1 MDLLTKLNL
10 PDLASMDWSVFGVSD
25 VAKEYHLQNLAS
37 WPSVDAKS
45 MMESWALQHKEAV
58 LSHLDS
64 TLQALPTVDDFQK
77 GFDTTEL
84 VQTVQS
90 KVTAFQTAFQG
101 RVQAM
106 DLDLSARASAV
117 EAAYKSQMAQ
127 LETYKEPV
135 LQQEKVW
142 SLQLAQVPTELAQ
155 WTATVKSQVQTL
167 LSEAMPQYGRDI
179 AGQFQAVLPKE
190 MPEMKMSMP
199 QMKAS
204 MPEFALPH
212 QLQELKMPEISI
224 RHEVK
229 EISIP
234 EISIP
239 QIKEIDVAPKVFAK
253 PAFATPPVVE
263 SYQSQMDRMTESLLM
278 SK

>member
-1 MDLLTKLNL
+1 
-10 PDLASMDWSVFGVSD
+10 
-25 VAKEYHLQNLAS
+25 
-37 WPSVDAKS
+37 
-45 MMESWALQHKEAV
+45 
-58 LSHLDS
+58 
-64 TLQALPTVDDFQK
+64 
-77 GFDTTEL
+77 
-84 VQTVQS
+84 
-90 KVTAFQTAFQG
+90 VTAFQTAFQG

-117 EAAYKSQMAQ
+117 EAAYKSQMAE

-155 WTATVKSQVQTL
+155 WTAKVKSQVHTL

-190 MPEMKMSMP
+190 MPEIKMSMP
-199 QMKAS
+199 QMKAFEFS
-204 MPEFALPH
+204 MPEFDLPH

-224 RHEVK
+224 PHEVK
-229 EISIP
+229 EIKMPEISIP
-234 EISIP
+234 HEVKEISIP

-253 PAFATPPVVE
+253 PAFVTPPVVE

-278 SK
+278 MSK

>member
-1 MDLLTKLNL
+1 
-10 PDLASMDWSVFGVSD
+10 

-64 TLQALPTVDDFQK
+64 TLQALPTIDDFQK

-101 RVQAM
+101 NVQAM
-106 DLDLSARASAV
+106 DLDLSARASVV
-117 EAAYKSQMAQ
+117 EAAYKSQMAE

-199 QMKAS
+199 QMKAFEFS

-224 RHEVK
+224 PHEVKEIKMPEITMPQVK

-253 PAFATPPVVE
+253 PAFVTPPVVE

-278 SK
+278 MSK